1 MKTIL
6 APVDL
11 TGNDSVA
18 LDYAIDLAN
27 RFKSRLILVNAYHT
41 PNTQAGM
48 LVNVDEHIRREAEK
62 DMEKLA
68 DKVRPKL
75 AEGVVLQTDLR
86 KGDIVPI
93 LASYA
98 KRQQAELIV
107 MGTKGSSTVEEIFS
121 GSVTNGLIQRGEIP
135 VLAIPVDAVTKMKP
149 LKKIILA
156 VDGEPITGPEVTR
169 SLVHLAKTYDAHVD
183 VFHKVVDDDVD
194 QPEEKQFELY
204 LEDTPHSY
212 HFQLT
217 EEPINKAI
225 NEFREDRGGD
235 LLCMIH
241 RERNF
246 LSRIFHGSR
255 VKKEAF
261 HSEVPLLILHDKA

>member
-1 MKTIL
+1 MKTII

-11 TGNDSVA
+11 IGSNGVA
-18 LDYAIDLAN
+18 LDYAIELAN
-27 RFKSRLILVNAYHT
+27 RFKSRLVLINAYHT

-48 LVNVDEHIRREAEK
+48 LVNVDEHIRREAEQ

-68 DKVRPKL
+68 DKVRSRIADGVQLETELRRGDAVPAL
-75 AEGVVLQTDLR
+75 AG
-86 KGDIVPI
+86 
-93 LASYA
+93 YA
-98 KRQQAELIV
+98 KRQKADLIV
-107 MGTKGSSTVEEIFS
+107 MGTKGSSAVEEIFS
-121 GSVTNGLIQRGEIP
+121 GSVTNGLIQRGDVP
-135 VLAIPVDAVTKMKP
+135 VLAIPVDAVPEMKP
-149 LKKIILA
+149 LEKIIFA
-156 VDGEPITGPEVTR
+156 VDGAPISGPEVTR
-169 SLVHLAKTYDAHVD
+169 SLVHLAKIYEAHID
-183 VFHKVVDDDVD
+183 VFHKVEDDDVD

-204 LEDTPHSY
+204 LEDVPHSY

-225 NEFREDRGGD
+225 NEFRADRKSD

-246 LSRIFHGSR
+246 LSRIFHSSR

-261 HSEVPLLILHDKA
+261 NSTVPLLILHDKA